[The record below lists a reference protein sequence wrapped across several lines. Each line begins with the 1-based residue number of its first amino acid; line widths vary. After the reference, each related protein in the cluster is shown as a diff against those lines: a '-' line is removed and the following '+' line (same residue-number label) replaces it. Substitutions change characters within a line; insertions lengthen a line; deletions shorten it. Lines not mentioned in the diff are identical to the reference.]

1 MYDFILQNKME
12 NSTFLEYIS
21 IYYLNAGEKFDM
33 QLDSTDLKILQYLQD
48 DGRISNQELA
58 EKVFL
63 SPSSCLR
70 RVRLLEESGVIS
82 HYSAVLDT
90 TVLGLEVD
98 AFVQVTMR
106 RDVEQWHE
114 NFSLAL
120 QSWPEVVGSY
130 IITGDANYL
139 LRVRARNLK
148 HYSAFVLE
156 RLYKTTGVLDIR
168 SNIVLQTLKDSSTIA
183 PALLIAEQR

>member
-1 MYDFILQNKME
+1 
-12 NSTFLEYIS
+12 
-21 IYYLNAGEKFDM
+21 M
-33 QLDSTDLKILQYLQD
+33 QLDPTDLKILQHLQN

-58 EKVFL
+58 DRVYL

-70 RVRLLEESGVIS
+70 RVRMLEQAGVIQ
-82 HYSAVLDT
+82 HYCAVLDAT
-90 TVLGLEVD
+90 ALGLEVD

-106 RDVEQWHE
+106 RDIEQWHE
-114 NFSLAL
+114 NFSQAL

-148 HYSAFVLE
+148 HYSSFVLE

-168 SNIVLQTLKDSSTIA
+168 SNIVLQTLKETQQV
-183 PALLIAEQR
+183 ALGLLGAA

>member
-1 MYDFILQNKME
+1 MK
-12 NSTFLEYIS
+12 
-21 IYYLNAGEKFDM
+21 
-33 QLDSTDLKILQYLQD
+33 LDATDLKILKCLQD
-48 DGRISNQELA
+48 DGRISNLDLA

-70 RVRLLEESGVIS
+70 RVRILEESGIIDR
-82 HYSAVLDT
+82 YSAVLDAT
-90 TVLGLEVD
+90 ALGLEVD

-106 RDVEQWHE
+106 RDVEHWHE
-114 NFSLAL
+114 NFTAAL

-156 RLYKTTGVLDIR
+156 RLYKTHGVLDIR
-168 SNIVLQTLKDSSTIA
+168 SNIVLQTIKDTQAIA
-183 PALLIAEQR
+183 DELLNEP

>member
-1 MYDFILQNKME
+1 
-12 NSTFLEYIS
+12 
-21 IYYLNAGEKFDM
+21 M
-33 QLDSTDLKILQYLQD
+33 QMDATDLKILQALQA
-48 DGRISNQELA
+48 DGRISNLELA

-70 RVRLLEESGVIS
+70 RVRMLEEAGIIS
-82 HYSAVLDT
+82 RYSAVLDAT
-90 TVLGLEVD
+90 KLGLEVD

-114 NFSLAL
+114 NFSQAL
-120 QSWPEVVGSY
+120 QHWPEVVGSY

-148 HYSAFVLE
+148 HYSSFVLE
-156 RLYKTTGVLDIR
+156 RLYKTAGVLDIR
-168 SNIVLQTLKDSSTIA
+168 SNIVLQIIKDTNEIA
-183 PALLIAEQR
+183 PELMAESKS

>member
-1 MYDFILQNKME
+1 
-12 NSTFLEYIS
+12 
-21 IYYLNAGEKFDM
+21 M
-33 QLDSTDLKILQYLQD
+33 QLDPTDLKILQQLQE
-48 DGRISNQELA
+48 DGRMSNQDLA
-58 EKVFL
+58 DKVFV

-70 RVRLLEESGVIS
+70 RVRMVEEAGIIHHYCAVID
-82 HYSAVLDT
+82 SAKV
-90 TVLGLEVD
+90 GLEVD

-114 NFSLAL
+114 NFSRAL
-120 QSWPEVVGSY
+120 LQWPEVIGSY

-148 HYSAFVLE
+148 HYSSFVLE

-168 SNIVLQTLKDSSTIA
+168 SNIVLQTLKDTHQIA
-183 PALLIAEQR
+183 TELMKDVL

>member
-1 MYDFILQNKME
+1 
-12 NSTFLEYIS
+12 
-21 IYYLNAGEKFDM
+21 M
-33 QLDSTDLKILQYLQD
+33 QLDATDLKILQALQA
-48 DGRISNQELA
+48 DGRVSNLELA
-58 EKVFL
+58 ERVFL

-70 RVRLLEESGVIS
+70 RVRLLEEAGIIS
-82 HYSAVLDT
+82 RYSAVLDAT
-90 TVLGLEVD
+90 KLGLEVD

-114 NFSLAL
+114 NFSQAL
-120 QSWPEVVGSY
+120 QNWPEVVGSY

-168 SNIVLQTLKDSSTIA
+168 SNIVLQVIKDTNDIA
-183 PALLIAEQR
+183 PDLMADGR

>member
-1 MYDFILQNKME
+1 
-12 NSTFLEYIS
+12 
-21 IYYLNAGEKFDM
+21 M
-33 QLDSTDLKILQYLQD
+33 QLDATDIKILHFLQSE
-48 DGRISNQELA
+48 GRISNQDLA
-58 EKVFL
+58 DKVFL

-70 RVRLLEESGVIS
+70 RVRMLEEAGIIS
-82 HYSAVLDT
+82 RYSAVLDAT
-90 TVLGLEVD
+90 ALGLEVD

-114 NFSLAL
+114 NFSAAL

-139 LRVRARNLK
+139 LRVKARNLK
-148 HYSAFVLE
+148 HYSSFVLE

-168 SNIVLQTLKDSSTIA
+168 SNIVLQTLKDTNEIA
-183 PALLIAEQR
+183 TGLLQSDK

>member
-1 MYDFILQNKME
+1 
-12 NSTFLEYIS
+12 
-21 IYYLNAGEKFDM
+21 M
-33 QLDSTDLKILQYLQD
+33 QLDATDMKILHFLQSE
-48 DGRISNQELA
+48 GRISNQDLA
-58 EKVFL
+58 DRVFL

-70 RVRLLEESGVIS
+70 RVRMLEEAGIIS
-82 HYSAVLDT
+82 RYSAVLDAT
-90 TVLGLEVD
+90 ALGLEVD

-114 NFSLAL
+114 NFSAAL

-139 LRVRARNLK
+139 LRVKARNLK
-148 HYSAFVLE
+148 HYSSFVLE

-168 SNIVLQTLKDSSTIA
+168 SNIVLQTLKDTNEIA
-183 PALLIAEQR
+183 TGLLQSEK

>member
-1 MYDFILQNKME
+1 MK
-12 NSTFLEYIS
+12 
-21 IYYLNAGEKFDM
+21 
-33 QLDSTDLKILQYLQD
+33 LDATDLKILNLLQE
-48 DGRISNQELA
+48 DGRISNLDLA

-70 RVRLLEESGVIS
+70 RVRTLEESGMIS
-82 HYSAVLDT
+82 RYSAVLNAT
-90 TVLGLEVD
+90 ALGLEVD

-114 NFSLAL
+114 NFSVAL

-148 HYSAFVLE
+148 HFSAFVLE
-156 RLYKTTGVLDIR
+156 RLYKTAGVLDIR
-168 SNIVLQTLKDSSTIA
+168 SNIVLQTLKDTHALA
-183 PALLIAEQR
+183 PELLNQS

>member
-1 MYDFILQNKME
+1 
-12 NSTFLEYIS
+12 
-21 IYYLNAGEKFDM
+21 M
-33 QLDSTDLKILQYLQD
+33 QLDPTDLKILILLQA
-48 DGRISNQELA
+48 DGRISNQDLA

-70 RVRLLEESGVIS
+70 RVRMLEDSGVIS
-82 HYSAVLDT
+82 HYRAVLDT
-90 TVLGLEVD
+90 NVLGLEVD

-106 RDVEQWHE
+106 RDVEHWHE
-114 NFSLAL
+114 NFSAAL

-148 HYSAFVLE
+148 HYSSFVLE

-168 SNIVLQTLKDSSTIA
+168 SNIVLQTLKECTELA
-183 PALLIAEQR
+183 PELLSE

>member
-1 MYDFILQNKME
+1 VAKIDGKIH
-12 NSTFLEYIS
+12 
-21 IYYLNAGEKFDM
+21 M
-33 QLDSTDLKILQYLQD
+33 QLDPTDLKILLLLQA
-48 DGRISNQELA
+48 DGRISNQDLA

-70 RVRLLEESGVIS
+70 RVRMLEESGVIS
-82 HYSAVLDT
+82 HYRAVLDT
-90 TVLGLEVD
+90 NVLGLEVD

-106 RDVEQWHE
+106 RDVEHWHE
-114 NFSLAL
+114 NFSAAL
-120 QSWPEVVGSY
+120 QTWPEVVGSY

-168 SNIVLQTLKDSSTIA
+168 SNIVLQTLKESTELA
-183 PALLIAEQR
+183 PELLSE